1 MVEPLVFVVVT
12 DIMQRDLIVMA
23 LKRNHFNPFI
33 CNNLVELPSLIEEM
47 KPSVLLLDI
56 YLSGGNG
63 LDLVLDLKERGLL
76 EQTKVIGIS
85 SMAFPEIVRKLAQAG
100 FSDLLVKPLDIDLMI
115 RRVRR
120 ALHH

>member
-100 FSDLLVKPLDIDLMI
+100 FSDLLVKPLDIDLMV